1 MIEKDINAL
10 FDEKL
15 KQLEEKLPKLETDIN
30 CAALTLT
37 NILDVLGIDNF
48 YFYNLAVPLAG
59 GFGGFKSLK
68 GWKGPCGAV
77 CGGCAAIGI
86 ILGGQKKLKFNQH
99 LEAYQTA
106 AKFVHYFEKKFGSTS
121 CYELCGTEFSDLDSV
136 NNYIEKKKWEN
147 QCYKYVIFA
156 IDKVREL
163 TASDLKKKWK

>member
-1 MIEKDINAL
+1 MVKDINL
-10 FDEKL
+10 RFDEKI
-15 KQLEEKLPKLETDIN
+15 KNLEETLPKLETNVN

-37 NILDVLGIDNF
+37 NILEILGVNNF

-86 ILGGQKKLKFNQH
+86 IIGGQKKLTQN

-121 CYELCGTEFSDLDSV
+121 CYGLCGIEFSDLDSV
-136 NNYIEKKKWEN
+136 NEYIESKKWEK
-147 QCYKYVIFA
+147 QCYKYVLFA

-163 TASDLKKKWK
+163 TASDLKKKWT

>member
-1 MIEKDINAL
+1 MTKKNINVL
-10 FDEKL
+10 FDEKI
-15 KQLEEKLPKLETDIN
+15 KELEEILPKIESDRN

-37 NILDVLGIDNF
+37 NILEILGLDNF

-106 AKFVHYFEKKFGSTS
+106 AKFVHYFEKKFGAIS

-136 NNYIEKKKWEN
+136 NNYIENKKWEN